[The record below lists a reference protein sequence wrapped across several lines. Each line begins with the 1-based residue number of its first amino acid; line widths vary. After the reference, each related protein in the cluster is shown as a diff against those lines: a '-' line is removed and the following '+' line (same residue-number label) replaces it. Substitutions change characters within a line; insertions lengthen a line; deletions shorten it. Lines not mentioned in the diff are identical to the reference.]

1 MADNTTSAIDS
12 ASALALLKTRLN
24 RLPGDTSLDDMLGRR
39 IEAATQQLTA
49 IGINL
54 TDSTRDLM
62 LVVDYA
68 AWQYQNRDKP
78 GGMPEWLR
86 RERFERWVESGVTG

>member
-1 MADNTTSAIDS
+1 MANVIDS
-12 ASALALLKTRLN
+12 ATALSLVKTRLN
-24 RLPGDTSLDDMLGRR
+24 RLPWDTSLDDMLLKR
-39 IEAATQQLTA
+39 IDSAEQQLIA

-68 AWQYQNRDKP
+68 VWQYQNRDKP
-78 GGMPEWLR
+78 GNMPQWLR
-86 RERFERWVESGVTG
+86 VARFERWLESGVTG

>member
-1 MADNTTSAIDS
+1 MVIDTNMALS
-12 ASALALLKTRLN
+12 LLKTRLN
-24 RLPGDTSLDDMLGRR
+24 RVTGDTSLDDMLRRR
-39 IEAATQQLTA
+39 IEAAEQQLTA

-54 TDSTRDLM
+54 DSSTEDLM

-78 GGMPEWLR
+78 GAMPEWLR
-86 RERFERWVESGVTG
+86 RARFERWVRSGVTG

>member
-1 MADNTTSAIDS
+1 MAIDTNL
-12 ASALALLKTRLN
+12 ALSLLKTRLN
-24 RLPGDTSLDDMLGRR
+24 RVPGDTSLDDMLTHR
-39 IEAATQQLTA
+39 INAAEEQLIN

-54 TDSTRDLM
+54 DSSTEDLT

-78 GGMPEWLR
+78 GAMPEWLR
-86 RERFERWVESGVTG
+86 RARFERWVRSGVTG

>member
-1 MADNTTSAIDS
+1 MANVIDS
-12 ASALALLKTRLN
+12 ATALSLVKTRLN
-24 RLPGDTSLDDMLGRR
+24 RLPGDTSLDDMLLKR
-39 IEAATQQLTA
+39 IDSAEQQLIA

-68 AWQYQNRDKP
+68 VWQYQNRDKP
-78 GGMPEWLR
+78 GNMPQWLR
-86 RERFERWVESGVTG
+86 VVRFERWLESGVTG